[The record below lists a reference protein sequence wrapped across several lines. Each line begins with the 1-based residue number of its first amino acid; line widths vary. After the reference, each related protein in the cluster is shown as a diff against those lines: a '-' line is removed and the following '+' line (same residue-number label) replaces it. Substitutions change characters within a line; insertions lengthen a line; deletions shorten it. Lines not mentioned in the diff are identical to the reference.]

1 MRPWCGVR
9 ARVSGRFGL
18 NVVDICRPSWGA
30 ILTEKMRA
38 TLNGYQLALLVQARF
53 RTPRP
58 NARMHEGTSAPP
70 RGHRARVQWLRGCQR
85 FGALLRIADGCAG
98 YAETQTR
105 PAPPKRS
112 GTTRHLLG
120 SVLGAA
126 FSS

>member
-1 MRPWCGVR
+1 
-9 ARVSGRFGL
+9 
-18 NVVDICRPSWGA
+18 
-30 ILTEKMRA
+30 MRA

-58 NARMHEGTSAPP
+58 HA
-70 RGHRARVQWLRGCQR
+70 RGHERSARGHGARVQWLRGCQR
-85 FGALLRIADGCAG
+85 FGVLHRIDDGCAG